1 MPARGP
7 LAIAAPDRPVLRGWA
22 AAPGRRAQRAAIV
35 LLAGQGLAN
44 GEIARRLGVSRPAVI
59 TWRARYADGGLDG
72 LADRPRSGRPPQARV
87 AAIVACTLRV
97 APRSRSATSC
107 ARWVAAELGVSVVT
121 VGRAWRTARVTIAAS
136 GAVVLEAD
144 PPLPVTGCELAGL
157 CVHGRSAIALL
168 RPLTARSPS
177 APARVRPGGVTG
189 ADAGVPGCSSAE
201 VAAMRRLLAASG
213 CGGGLH
219 GVVAGNGLGG
229 WAAWAPAPA
238 AWPGTSR
245 RRMRPGWPWWRPS
258 CARVASRPSAS
269 PGPPGRSPARSAAG
283 WPRPAGRAAGWP
295 GRRTAPGSRPAV
307 KKLMTCQGT
316 SDAGP
321 AGCLTRFRASAFC
334 GNTIKNRNCR

>member
-7 LAIAAPDRPVLRGWA
+7 LTIAEPDRPVLRGWA
-22 AAPGRRAQRAAIV
+22 QAPGRRAQRAAIV

-59 TWRARYADGGLDG
+59 TWRARYADGGLGG

-121 VGRAWRTARVTIAAS
+121 VGRAWRLARVTIAAS

-168 RPLTARSPS
+168 RPLTAGSPS
-177 APARVRPGGVTG
+177 APVRVRPGGVTG
-189 ADAGVPGCSSAE
+189 TGVPGCSSAE
-201 VAAMRRLLAASG
+201 VAAMRRLVTAS
-213 CGGGLH
+213 GGGLH
-219 GVVAGNGLGG
+219 GVVAGNALGG
-229 WAAWAPAPA
+229 WARLGA
-238 AWPGTSR
+238 GTS
-245 RRMRPGWPWWRPS
+245 GLAWHVAPS
-258 CARVASRPSAS
+258 DEAWLAVVEAVMCAGALPSERVT
-269 PGPPGRSPARSAAG
+269 
-283 WPRPAGRAAGWP
+283 RAARQITREIGERLATPSGPGGWL
-295 GRRTAPGSRPAV
+295 AW
-307 KKLMTCQGT
+307 T
-316 SDAGP
+316 S
-321 AGCLTRFRASAFC
+321 
-334 GNTIKNRNCR
+334 

>member
-7 LAIAAPDRPVLRGWA
+7 LVIAAPDRPVLRGWA

-35 LLAGQGLAN
+35 LLAGQGVAN

-59 TWRARYADGGLDG
+59 TWRARYAEGGLDG

-121 VGRAWRTARVTIAAS
+121 VGRAWRTARVNIAAS

-219 GVVAGNGLGG
+219 GVVAGNALGG
-229 WAAWAPAPA
+229 WARLGA
-238 AWPGTSR
+238 GTSR
-245 RRMRPGWPWWRPS
+245 LAWHVAPSDEAWLAVVEAVMCAGAQPPERVIRAARQITSEIGRRLAAPGG
-258 CARVASRPSAS
+258 
-269 PGPPGRSPARSAAG
+269 PGG
-283 WPRPAGRAAGWP
+283 WLAWTADGACVRAGRQE
-295 GRRTAPGSRPAV
+295 TYDVSR
-307 KKLMTCQGT
+307 
-316 SDAGP
+316 D
-321 AGCLTRFRASAFC
+321 F
-334 GNTIKNRNCR
+334 